1 MRSLAFSA
9 NLLAF
14 ASASQTFNSKDY
26 VVLPADMDWD
36 LWKQVD
42 SFKWDAFDFKNNQP
56 VFDETKTFKPVPN
69 DSTITYQNNDDKSF
83 SYIQD

>member
-1 MRSLAFSA
+1 
-9 NLLAF
+9 
-14 ASASQTFNSKDY
+14 
-26 VVLPADMDWD
+26 MDWD

-56 VFDETKTFKPVPN
+56 VIDETKTFKPVPN
-69 DSTITYQNNDDKSF
+69 DSTTTYQINDDKSF